1 MYTFVYTSMNKYF
14 YCNSPTSR
22 NISPPPTAFKFNCLL
37 FIQLGF
43 LPFHC
48 HLQPFYVHLVM
59 PFVRL
64 FVLFPPGGENPKL
77 LRINAKDMVKI
88 YRTVPWLG
96 YDSVGQS
103 IGHTDLGWT

>member
-1 MYTFVYTSMNKYF
+1 
-14 YCNSPTSR
+14 
-22 NISPPPTAFKFNCLL
+22 
-37 FIQLGF
+37 
-43 LPFHC
+43 
-48 HLQPFYVHLVM
+48 M